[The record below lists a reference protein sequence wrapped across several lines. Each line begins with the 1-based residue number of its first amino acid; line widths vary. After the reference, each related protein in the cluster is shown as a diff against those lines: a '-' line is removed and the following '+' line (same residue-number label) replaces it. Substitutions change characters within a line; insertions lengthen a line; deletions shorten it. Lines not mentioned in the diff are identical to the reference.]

1 MKILI
6 VDDNAGIRRVLRRS
20 LADIASEIQECT
32 DGSDALIA
40 YEKYRPDVVLMDVR
54 MTRMDGLTAT
64 RQIRSS
70 YPTARIILVTD
81 YDDDD
86 LRMAGVKAGACNYV
100 LKEELANLSEI
111 VVACVRD
118 EGLS

>member
-1 MKILI
+1 M
-6 VDDNAGIRRVLRRS
+6 
-20 LADIASEIQECT
+20 ASEIQECT
-32 DGSDALIA
+32 DGWDALGA
-40 YEKYRPDVVLMDVR
+40 YEKHRPDVVLMDVR

-86 LRMAGVKAGACNYV
+86 LRAAAVKAGACNYV
-100 LKEELANLSEI
+100 LKEELASLSEI
-111 VVACVRD
+111 VATCMRN
-118 EGLS
+118 EGLN